1 MTLPAF
7 TVKAIDTTGAGDN
20 FAAGFITAMLEGG
33 NIRECCEFGAAA
45 AGICCEHLGAN
56 SGVRNRSQVKDFIT
70 KQKELEKIGGQCDE
84 I

>member
-33 NIRECCEFGAAA
+33 NIHECQNWSSGCWH
-45 AGICCEHLGAN
+45 ILREHLGAN
-56 SGVRNRSQVKDFIT
+56 SVLGISQVKRFIY
-70 KQKELEKIGGQCDE
+70 
-84 I
+84 